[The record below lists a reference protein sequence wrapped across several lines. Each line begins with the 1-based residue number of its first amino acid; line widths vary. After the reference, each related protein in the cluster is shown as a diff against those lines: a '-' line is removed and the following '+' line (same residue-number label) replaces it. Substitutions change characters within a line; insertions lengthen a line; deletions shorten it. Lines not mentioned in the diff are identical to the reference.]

1 MGFFDWLRRRG
12 KRLERARPLYEALVA
27 QARWPDFFRGAG
39 LPDSVDGRFESIV
52 LHLFLLL
59 HRLKGQGSE
68 AAERSQALFDL
79 FCLDMDRS
87 LREMGAGDLGVG
99 PRVKRMA
106 KGFYGRTAAYDAAL
120 ARDDDGALIDAL
132 RRNAY
137 GTVGDPDPAALAS
150 LAGYLRRAVG
160 ELRDQ
165 SLDRLLAG
173 HIDFPR
179 PPLRAPA
186 AVIGD

>member
-1 MGFFDWLRRRG
+1 MGFFDWLGRG
-12 KRLERARPLYEALVA
+12 SKRAEQARPLYEALVA
-27 QARWPDFFRGAG
+27 QARLPEFFRSAG

-68 AAERSQALFDL
+68 AAELGQALFDL

-120 ARDDDGALIDAL
+120 AREDDAALIDAL

-137 GTVGDPDPAALAS
+137 GTVVDPDLAAVRL
-150 LAGYLRRAVG
+150 LAGYFRAAT
-160 ELRDQ
+160 DQ
-165 SLDRLLAG
+165 LKSQPLDRLLAG
-173 HIDFPR
+173 HIDFPP
-179 PPLRAPA
+179 PPLRARA
-186 AVIGD
+186 AATGD